1 MSILDEREDYLKNP
15 FFVKHEYGDFTPFYV
30 AVTICSVIFALLCI
44 LNIGFCWCSRHRN
57 YWQSPHTGN
66 RWIQPLWTVLG
77 QYHGQKT
84 PPLDL
89 SELEAGCINTQEKQE
104 VLQYHNPKPYR
115 SAAQTQEYM
124 EMQKRES
131 EI

>member
-15 FFVKHEYGDFTPFYV
+15 FFEKHED
-30 AVTICSVIFALLCI
+30 
-44 LNIGFCWCSRHRN
+44 
-57 YWQSPHTGN
+57 YWQSPFTGN
-66 RWIQPLWTVLG
+66 RWIQPLWTVLP
-77 QYHGQKT
+77 HKS

-89 SELEAGCINTQEKQE
+89 SELEPGRILYPEKQE
-104 VLQYHNPKPYR
+104 VLQYHNPESYSSTPQ
-115 SAAQTQEYM
+115 SQEYM

>member
-15 FFVKHEYGDFTPFYV
+15 FFVKHEYGDFTSFYV
-30 AVTICSVIFALLCI
+30 TVTVCSLLFALLCV
-44 LNIGFCWCSRHRN
+44 LNIAFCWCSRHRE

-66 RWIQPLWTVLG
+66 RWIQPLWTVLP
-77 QYHGQKT
+77 YKT

-89 SELEAGCINTQEKQE
+89 SELESAGAFQSQEKRE
-104 VLQYHNPKPYR
+104 VLQYHNPKSYKTT
-115 SAAQTQEYM
+115 SQSQEYM

>member
-1 MSILDEREDYLKNP
+1 ML
-15 FFVKHEYGDFTPFYV
+15 
-30 AVTICSVIFALLCI
+30 
-44 LNIGFCWCSRHRN
+44 
-57 YWQSPHTGN
+57 PH
-66 RWIQPLWTVLG
+66 
-77 QYHGQKT
+77 KT

-89 SELEAGCINTQEKQE
+89 SELEPGRLNTQEKQE

>member
-15 FFVKHEYGDFTPFYV
+15 YFVKKDYGDFTPFYV
-30 AVTICSVIFALLCI
+30 AIAICSVLGGFLFI
-44 LNIGFCWCSRHRN
+44 LNIVFCWCSRHRS
-57 YWQSPHTGN
+57 YWQNRHTGN
-66 RWIQPLWTVLG
+66 RWIQPLWTVLP
-77 QYHGQKT
+77 HKT

-89 SELEAGCINTQEKQE
+89 TELESAPVHYPQARQKVTQ
-104 VLQYHNPKPYR
+104 YR
-115 SAAQTQEYM
+115 SPDTHRDSPQTQEYM

>member
-1 MSILDEREDYLKNP
+1 M
-15 FFVKHEYGDFTPFYV
+15 
-30 AVTICSVIFALLCI
+30 
-44 LNIGFCWCSRHRN
+44 
-57 YWQSPHTGN
+57 
-66 RWIQPLWTVLG
+66 WTVLP
-77 QYHGQKT
+77 HKT

-89 SELEAGCINTQEKQE
+89 SELEPGRLNTQEKQE

-115 SAAQTQEYM
+115 SAVQTQEYM

>member
-30 AVTICSVIFALLCI
+30 TVTICSLVFVILCI
-44 LNIGFCWCSRHRN
+44 LNIGFCFCSRHRD
-57 YWQSPHTGN
+57 YWQSPFTGN
-66 RWIQPLWTVLG
+66 RWIQPLFTVLP
-77 QYHGQKT
+77 HKS
-84 PPLDL
+84 PPLDI
-89 SELEAGCINTQEKQE
+89 SELEPGRIIQPEKQI
-104 VLQYHNPKPYR
+104 LQYHNPKSLG
-115 SAAQTQEYM
+115 SAPQSQEYM

>member
-15 FFVKHEYGDFTPFYV
+15 LFVKHEYGDFTPFYV
-30 AVTICSVIFALLCI
+30 TVGICSVVFAVLCI
-44 LNIGFCWCSRHRN
+44 LNLGFCFCSRHRS

-66 RWIQPLWTVLG
+66 RWIQPLWTVLP
-77 QYHGQKT
+77 HKT

-89 SELEAGCINTQEKQE
+89 SELEPGRKVQPETRA
-104 VLQYHNPKPYR
+104 VLQYHNPEPYTT
-115 SAAQTQEYM
+115 APQTEEYM

>member
-15 FFVKHEYGDFTPFYV
+15 FFVKHEYGDFTPFYIT
-30 AVTICSVIFALLCI
+30 VTICSVLFAVLCI
-44 LNIGFCWCSRHRN
+44 LNIGFCFCSRHKS
-57 YWQSPHTGN
+57 YWQNRHTGN
-66 RWIQPLWTVLG
+66 RWIQPLWTVIP
-77 QYHGQKT
+77 HKT

-89 SELEAGCINTQEKQE
+89 SELEPGRTFQPETRE
-104 VLQYHNPKPYR
+104 VLQYHNPKSYKTSPQ
-115 SAAQTQEYM
+115 SQEYM